1 MQSTLTQREADPHD
15 AFAIKPD
22 VVLAARANAN
32 PPSPDPVHEALS
44 HLSRRRAQ
52 MALGA
57 AAAGPATPVVDTT
70 FRATAVAPARAPGER
85 SAIGRWTRNA
95 SIAFLFALGSA
106 AAAEAW
112 KHHGDTA
119 RAMISS
125 WVPPSVL
132 ASFAPAETPAPAA
145 QPDSPPV
152 QAAAADQAPAQ
163 PSPAAAAPAAAASPA
178 DSTQLLPSMAH
189 DLAAMGQQIEQLKAS
204 IEELRAGQAQ
214 MSRDIAK
221 NSEPEQNLRPRVAAV
236 PPRPV
241 APLPRKPRPAA
252 APAQA
257 ATASTLPPPPYAAP
271 AYPQPALSQPAPPPQ
286 ATFQPDG
293 EPVMRPPMP
302 LH

>member
-1 MQSTLTQREADPHD
+1 MQSTLTLREADPHD

-22 VVLAARANAN
+22 VVLAARAN

-52 MALGA
+52 MALGT
-57 AAAGPATPVVDTT
+57 AAAGPATPVVETPVVDTT
-70 FRATAVAPARAPGER
+70 FRATAVNDVRIPGER
-85 SAIGRWTRNA
+85 SAAGRWAKNA
-95 SIAFLFALGSA
+95 SMAFLFALCSA
-106 AAAEAW
+106 GAAEAW

-119 RAMISS
+119 RAMILD

-132 ASFAPAETPAPAA
+132 ASLAPAETAATAA
-145 QPDSPPV
+145 QPDSAPA
-152 QAAAADQAPAQ
+152 QASVADQAPAQ
-163 PSPAAAAPAAAASPA
+163 PSPVAAAAPSG

-189 DLAAMGQQIEQLKAS
+189 DLAAMGQQIEQLKGS
-204 IEELRAGQAQ
+204 IEELRASQAQ

-221 NSEPEQNLRPRVAAV
+221 SSEARGSEPRVAAL

-241 APLPRKPRPAA
+241 APLPRKPRPI
-252 APAQA
+252 APAPA
-257 ATASTLPPPPYAAP
+257 ATASTLPPAP
-271 AYPQPALSQPAPPPQ
+271 LYPAPPPVQPAVSQPVPSPQ

>member
-1 MQSTLTQREADPHD
+1 MHSTLTLREADPHD

-22 VVLAARANAN
+22 VVLAARAHAN

-57 AAAGPATPVVDTT
+57 AAVGPATPVVDTT
-70 FRATAVAPARAPGER
+70 FRATAVNDIKPPSER
-85 SAIGRWTRNA
+85 SAAGRWARNA
-95 SIAFLFALGSA
+95 SIAFVFALCSA
-106 AAAEAW
+106 AAAEVW

-119 RAMISS
+119 RAMILD
-125 WVPPSVL
+125 WVPPSML
-132 ASFAPAETPAPAA
+132 ASIAPAETPAPAG
-145 QPDSPPV
+145 QPELPPA
-152 QAAAADQAPAQ
+152 QAAATDQAPAQ
-163 PSPAAAAPAAAASPA
+163 PAPAPAAPAAASAT
-178 DSTQLLPSMAH
+178 DSAQLLPSMAH

-214 MSRDIAK
+214 MSRDIAR
-221 NSEPEQNLRPRVAAV
+221 NSETEPNPRPRVAAL

-241 APLPRKPRPAA
+241 APAPRRPRPIL

-257 ATASTLPPPPYAAP
+257 ATASPLPPPSYAAP
-271 AYPQPALSQPAPPPQ
+271 PQPALSQPVPPPQ
-286 ATFQPDG
+286 ATFQPEG